1 MYTTKLSL
9 PANLLYDLKMSNFE
23 ITNYDNTNR
32 NVFIKMP
39 HELIASS
46 PELTIEYARY
56 TNSKFPLGES
66 SLITPKHIF
75 MYLSILFIKGTK
87 EQEDIISKS
96 SYYSYKYATFTLK
109 GRFLLGEQAIASNAW
124 NSLYYA
130 QAINDKFKLGEP
142 AIYSDLECA
151 DEYDLF
157 LYILFMKK

>member
-9 PANLLYDLKMSNFE
+9 PANLLYDLKMSIFE

-46 PELTIEYARY
+46 PELTIKYARY

-75 MYLSILFIKGTK
+75 MYLNNLFIKGTK
-87 EQEDIISKS
+87 EQEAIISKS
-96 SYYSYKYATFTLK
+96 SYYSCKYATFILN
-109 GRFLLGEQAIASNAW
+109 GRFPLGEPAIASNAW

-130 QAINDKFKLGEP
+130 QAINDRFKLGEP

-151 DEYDLF
+151 DEYNFF
-157 LYILFMKK
+157 LYILSMKK

>member
-1 MYTTKLSL
+1 MYTSKLSL
-9 PANLLYDLKMSNFE
+9 PAKLLYDLKRSIFE

-56 TNSKFPLGES
+56 TNSKFSLGES

-75 MYLSILFIKGTK
+75 MYLNNLFIKETK
-87 EQEDIISKS
+87 EQEAIISKS
-96 SYYSYKYATFTLK
+96 SYYSCKYATFILN
-109 GRFLLGEQAIASNAW
+109 GRFPLGEQAIASNAW
-124 NSLYYA
+124 NSLHYA
-130 QAINDKFKLGEP
+130 KAINDRFKLGEP

-151 DEYDLF
+151 DEYDFF
-157 LYILFMKK
+157 LYILSMKK